1 MRNSNSLLKFV
12 ILLHAARIACLCV
25 GRRLLAFNSWDLD
38 EAGSRNN
45 FPGTQRK
52 CTRASGRA
60 AAHVAVPAAARAV
73 RRVGRR
79 PAGGEASA
87 RPGRALVSRR
97 VDVATPRGGEAPKR
111 RCHVG
116 SRPTP
121 MVFFSMHRHV
131 LADDGR
137 SIAPAQKERGSSP
150 SQRVVIGGNECA
162 DVPGRGRPRQ
172 REYIAKGWLVCRA
185 IIDARRQ
192 SDQQR
197 TDCSRGVA
205 LATNRMGSANGCL
218 NWGVI
223 HQFNVCLRG
232 QVAGCPVPCKSLY

>member
-1 MRNSNSLLKFV
+1 MIRCDASVVIQNCLPRQRLCYFLQKYIAMGNSNSLLKFV

-25 GRRLLAFNSWDLD
+25 GRRLPAFNSWDLD

-79 PAGGEASA
+79 PAGGEAGEASA

-121 MVFFSMHRHV
+121 MVFFSMHRRV

-137 SIAPAQKERGSSP
+137 SIAPTQKGRGSPP
-150 SQRVVIGGNECA
+150 SQRVVIGGE
-162 DVPGRGRPRQ
+162 
-172 REYIAKGWLVCRA
+172 
-185 IIDARRQ
+185 
-192 SDQQR
+192 
-197 TDCSRGVA
+197 
-205 LATNRMGSANGCL
+205 
-218 NWGVI
+218 
-223 HQFNVCLRG
+223 
-232 QVAGCPVPCKSLY
+232 